1 MRCVVEDC
9 RYIERL
15 ELTIEEL
22 REEIIELKDVIEEL
36 KKGGDDEDLR

>member
-22 REEIIELKDVIEEL
+22 REEIVELKDVIDEL
-36 KKGGDDEDLR
+36 KKGGEDEDLR